1 MTANRTLTRGRR
13 TRRVIDL
20 ATDDINLVGR
30 GVSPEERSQAIRRAL
45 VLRWARQRRYRN
57 LGETAIR

>member
-57 LGETAIR
+57 LG